1 MDQLV
6 PETIQCVIMKPFNYQ
21 VNIVGLTKRGLHVW
35 LKTSSDGKN
44 TDKSDQ
50 AGPLYKELRLQWKT

>member
-1 MDQLV
+1 
-6 PETIQCVIMKPFNYQ
+6 MKPFNYQ

-50 AGPLYKELRLQWKT
+50 AGPLYKELRLQ